1 MTDYFTLHHREIY
14 FADLR
19 DPAYRP
25 TAEIDGYA
33 ERVIELV
40 RAWLLGADSFTI
52 RTSGSTGPAKGIEL
66 TRAQLVA
73 SAKRS
78 VEALGLMAGDA
89 ALVCLNVETVGGLLG
104 LIRAIE
110 YDLPLTVIEPTADVL
125 TATGPDARFATAS
138 LVPLQLQAVLHH
150 GGAGQAWLNRMKAV
164 LIGGAPLT
172 GTQEE
177 ALQDIEAPIFHTYG
191 MTETASHVALRRL
204 NGPERD
210 DAFTALPG
218 IDLALSE
225 VGALRIRADVT
236 RHEWLQTTDRAEL
249 LDGRRFRW
257 LGRLDDV
264 INSGGVKVDARR
276 VQQAVEV
283 AAATLGL
290 RHEALVVGLPDEKY
304 GERVVAVLAG
314 EPLPESTLA
323 ALHTQ
328 LAEALSRYEL
338 PKEIQIVPEWPRL
351 ASGKVDRQ
359 QLRRQLATN

>member
-1 MTDYFTLHHREIY
+1 MSDFFTLHHREVY

-25 TAEIDGYA
+25 PAEIDGY
-33 ERVIELV
+33 EGRVIELV
-40 RAWLLGADSFTI
+40 REWLLEAETFAI

-66 TRAQLVA
+66 TRAQLAA
-73 SAKRS
+73 SARRS
-78 VEALGLMAGDA
+78 VEALGLTAGDA

-104 LIRAIE
+104 LVRAIE
-110 YDLPLTVIEPTADVL
+110 HDLPLTVIEPTADVL
-125 TATGPDARFATAS
+125 TAVGKDSRFATTS

-150 GGAGQAWLNRMKAV
+150 GAEGRAWLNGMKAV
-164 LIGGAPLT
+164 LIGGAPLPAA
-172 GTQEE
+172 QEE
-177 ALQDIEAPIFHTYG
+177 ALQAIAAPIFHTYG

-210 DAFTALPG
+210 DAFTALPK
-218 IDLALSE
+218 IELALSDE
-225 VGALRIRADVT
+225 GALRIRADVT
-236 RHEWLQTTDRAEL
+236 RREWLQTTDRAEL

-290 RHEALVVGLPDEKY
+290 RHEALVLGLPDEKF

-314 EPLPESTLA
+314 ELLAESTLA
-323 ALHTQ
+323 TLRTQ
-328 LAEALSRYEL
+328 LAEGLDRYEL
-338 PKEIQIVPEWPRL
+338 PKEFKVVPAWPRL
-351 ASGKVDRQ
+351 PSGKVDRQ
-359 QLRRQLATN
+359 ELRRQLLP